1 MEYQASAQKRLAW
14 PYPVHYGKVNQV
26 TVDVLVIGG
35 GLAGGC
41 AGLGAVRRGCSV
53 AVVDKAPIKR
63 SGCGG
68 AGMDHWNN
76 VLNYEGSPMSPEEN
90 LEKGNTSAR
99 QGHRDYIAVKGTW
112 DALMELEKL
121 GLPIRDVDGD
131 FTGTATLDEKTN
143 LLKAY
148 NYKDL
153 VAVKLRGGQYIKP
166 VIYEGLKREGAQLY
180 ERVMVTSLLTEG
192 GKCGAR
198 VIGATGLSMETGEF
212 YVFSAKSTI
221 ISSGYACT
229 IWTYSTEITG
239 NSYRWDPNDI
249 GDGLAMAWKA
259 GAKVFGMHKA
269 GNTKAA
275 HPFAW
280 PRFGVGNPSNT
291 WFPCTIVDNNGKE
304 VPWEDADGKIL
315 TSVEARNL
323 PTEHQAYCGSTISDV
338 LKSVAPPN
346 LIHDLPDRIRSG
358 EFELPLW
365 ADLSAMPED
374 ERRSIWGVMIG
385 NEGKSRYTI
394 YDLYTREGFNPDT
407 DMLMAPIMVPEGYL
421 SGGWFQGEPNAAK
434 PWRSETFGCQGE
446 PAVDWNLMSSLDGLF
461 VAGASSGLEGCSY
474 ACSSGFYAG
483 NRAAEFSD
491 GVERGEIDQ
500 KQLQAEFDRVYA
512 PVKRAGDPKAYIS
525 WKELWGGSARVMQ
538 QCCGDFKTIPILE
551 QGLSW
556 MDSIKKSE
564 MQMTY
569 ARNPHELARL
579 MEDESRITVSE
590 MFLQACIV
598 KIKTDKSDLPEGTYI
613 FNQQVD
619 GELRTTYEEPQ
630 YWLKGKNAPTYL
642 ENYEKCRAKEM
653 SRRSAQGQ
661 EEPSGQNDCET
672 GGSKEGL

>member
-1 MEYQASAQKRLAW
+1 MEYQTGTKNRLAW
-14 PYPVHYGKVNQV
+14 PYPVHYGKVNHV
-26 TVDVLVIGG
+26 DVDVLVIGG
-35 GLAGGC
+35 GLSGGC
-41 AGLGAVRRGCSV
+41 AGLAAVRRGCKV
-53 AVVDKAPIKR
+53 AVADKAPIKR

-76 VLNYEGSPMSPEEN
+76 VLDYEGSPMTPEEN
-90 LEKGNTSAR
+90 LKEGNTKAR
-99 QGHRDYIAVKGTW
+99 QGHRDYIALKGTW
-112 DALMELEKL
+112 EALMELEKL

-131 FTGTATLDEKTN
+131 FSGTATLDEDKN

-166 VIYEGLKREGAQLY
+166 VIYEGLRREGADLY
-180 ERVMVTSLLTEG
+180 ERVMITSLLTEG
-192 GKCGAR
+192 GKTGAR

-212 YVFSAKSTI
+212 YVFHAKSTI
-221 ISSGYACT
+221 ITSGYACT

-259 GAKVFGMHKA
+259 GAKVFGMHKN
-269 GNTKAA
+269 GNTRAA

-304 VPWEDADGKIL
+304 IPWEDADGNIL

-323 PTEHQAYCGSTISDV
+323 PTEHQVYMGSTISDV
-338 LKSVAPPN
+338 LKTVSPPN

-365 ADLSAMPED
+365 ADLAGMPED
-374 ERRSIWGVMIG
+374 ERRSIWGLMVG

-394 YDLYTREGFNPDT
+394 YDLYTRLGFDPDK
-407 DMLMAPIMVPEGYL
+407 DMLMAPIMDPDGYL

-434 PWRSETFGCQGE
+434 AWRSETFGCQGE
-446 PAVDWNLMSSLDGLF
+446 LAVDWNLMTSLPGLF
-461 VAGASSGLEGCSY
+461 TAGASSGLEGCSY

-483 NRAAEFSD
+483 NRAVEFSRD
-491 GVERGEIDQ
+491 VEQPPLDQ
-500 KQLQAEFDRVYA
+500 KQLQAEYDRVYA
-512 PVKRAGDPKAYIS
+512 PVKRMGDPNAYIS

-538 QCCGDFKTIPILE
+538 QCCADFKTKSILN
-551 QGLSW
+551 QGLEW
-556 MDSIKKSE
+556 LDSIKKGE

-569 ARNPHELARL
+569 ARNPHELARV
-579 MEDESRITVSE
+579 MEDEDRITVSE

-598 KIKTDKSDLPEGTYI
+598 KIDTDASDLPEGTYI
-613 FNQQVD
+613 FNQQQD
-619 GELRTTYEEPQ
+619 GEIVTTYAEPE
-630 YWLKGKNAPTYL
+630 YWLKEPYASSYL
-642 ENYEKCRAKEM
+642 ENYDKCRARELAEKEAAGKL
-653 SRRSAQGQ
+653 SARMGKGEAQ
-661 EEPSGQNDCET
+661 
-672 GGSKEGL
+672 

>member
-1 MEYQASAQKRLAW
+1 MEYQASAKQRLAW
-14 PYPVHYGKVNQV
+14 PYPVHYGKVNHV
-26 TVDVLVIGG
+26 YVDVLVVGG

-41 AGLGAVRRGCSV
+41 AGLAAVRRGCTV
-53 AVVDKAPIKR
+53 AVCDKAPIKR

-76 VLNYEGSPMSPEEN
+76 VLEHEDTPMTPEEN

-99 QGHRDYIAVKGTW
+99 QGHRDYIALKGTW

-131 FTGTATLDEKTN
+131 FTGTATLDPKTN

-166 VIYEGLKREGAQLY
+166 VIYEGLRREGADLY
-180 ERVMVTSLLTEG
+180 ERVMVTSLLTEN
-192 GKCGAR
+192 GKVGAR

-212 YVFSAKSTI
+212 YVFHAKSTI
-221 ISSGYACT
+221 LSSGYACT
-229 IWTYSTEITG
+229 IWTYSTELTG

-259 GAKVFGMHKA
+259 GAKVFGMDKTGH
-269 GNTKAA
+269 TKAA

-304 VPWEDADGKIL
+304 VPWQDADGNIL
-315 TSVEARNL
+315 TTVEARNW
-323 PTEHQAYCGSTISDV
+323 PTKHQIYCGSPISDV
-338 LKSVAPPN
+338 YKKITLPN
-346 LIHDLPDRIRSG
+346 LISDLPERIRSG

-365 ADLSAMPED
+365 ADLASMPED

-394 YDLYTREGFNPDT
+394 YDLYTRDGFDPDT

-421 SGGWFQGEPNAAK
+421 SGGWFQGEPNAVK
-434 PWRSETFGCQGE
+434 PWRAESFGCQGE
-446 PAVDWNLMSSLDGLF
+446 PCMDWNLMTSLPGLF
-461 VAGASSGLEGCSY
+461 VAGSSGGLEGCSY

-491 GVERGEIDQ
+491 TQAQTEIDDA
-500 KQLQAEFDRVYA
+500 QLQSEYERVYA
-512 PVKRAGDPKAYIS
+512 PIKRAGDPSAYVS

-538 QCCGDFKTIPILE
+538 QCCGDFKTIPVLE
-551 QGLSW
+551 HGLKW
-556 MDSIKKSE
+556 LDSIKNNE
-564 MQMTY
+564 IQWTY

-579 MEDESRITVSE
+579 MEGESRITVSE
-590 MFLQACIV
+590 MFLSASII
-598 KIKTDKSDLPEGTYI
+598 KIKADQDGALAPGTYI
-613 FNQQVD
+613 FNQFDGKQVI
-619 GELRTTYEEPQ
+619 TSYAEPE
-630 YWLKGKNAPTYL
+630 YWLKPPYAPTYL
-642 ENYEKCRAKEM
+642 ENYQNCRAKE
-653 SRRSAQGQ
+653 A
-661 EEPSGQNDCET
+661 
-672 GGSKEGL
+672 K